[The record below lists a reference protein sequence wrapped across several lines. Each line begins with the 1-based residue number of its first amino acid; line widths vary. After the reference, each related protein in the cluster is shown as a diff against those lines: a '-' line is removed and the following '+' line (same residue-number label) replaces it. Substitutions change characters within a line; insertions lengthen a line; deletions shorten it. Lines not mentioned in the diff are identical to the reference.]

1 VIGQA
6 PAGVTRSQGQR
17 LARDELSRVIYHPGT
32 PLADRIGHAIHDVL
46 SRFYGTMNRVT
57 PGGWWAFVVLVLGVV
72 LVIGVIGVV
81 NGPVRRSHRR
91 SPGLVGSG
99 PPLSARALRERAAA
113 LAAGGDFTAAT
124 VECMRAIVAALEERA
139 VITPDAGRTAD
150 EFAALAGQ
158 ALPAQADALGRAA
171 RLFDDVWYG
180 EQPGTREGY
189 EQLSALADAIA
200 SARPVGV
207 RTPA

>member
-1 VIGQA
+1 VIDQA
-6 PAGVTRSQGQR
+6 PAGVTRGEGQR

-32 PLADRIGHAIHDVL
+32 PVLLRAWHAIHGAL
-46 SRFYGTMNRVT
+46 TRFYGTMNRVT

-72 LVIGVIGVV
+72 LVIGVIGMM

-113 LAAGGDFTAAT
+113 LAASGDFTAAT
-124 VECMRAIVAALEERA
+124 VECMRAIVAGLEERA

-158 ALPAQADALGRAA
+158 ALPGHADALGRAA

-180 EQPGTREGY
+180 EQPGTPEGY
-189 EQLSALADAIA
+189 EQLSALAAA
-200 SARPVGV
+200 TQAARTGGV
-207 RTPA
+207 RAPA

>member
-1 VIGQA
+1 VIDQA
-6 PAGVTRSQGQR
+6 PAGVTRGQGQR

-32 PLADRIGHAIHDVL
+32 PLVLRAWHAVHDVL

-72 LVIGVIGVV
+72 LGAGVIMVV

-91 SPGLVGSG
+91 SPGLVGAG
-99 PPLSARALRERAAA
+99 PPLSARGLRERAAA

-124 VECMRAIVAALEERA
+124 VECMRAIVAGLEERA

-150 EFAALAGQ
+150 EFAGLAGR
-158 ALPAQADALGRAA
+158 ALPAHADALGRAA

-189 EQLSALADAIA
+189 EQLSALAAA
-200 SARPVGV
+200 TQATRPGSV